1 MIVKIV
7 KPTPM
12 IDHVVEPGE
21 VIDGDKLLQKLIDT
35 GRAEP
40 LVEGAKK
47 SEKIEK
53 STEQTTEKVVEAAP
67 EVDKSVK
74 KTARPKP
81 AAKES

>member
-40 LVEGAKK
+40 MVEGVKK

-53 STEQTTEKVVEAAP
+53 TPEQTATKAVEAAP
-67 EVDKSVK
+67 EAEKPVK
-74 KTARPKP
+74 KAARAKE
-81 AAKES
+81 AAK